1 MRVDGFVN
9 AIATVKEQVLSCA
22 KYGLSPIQ
30 ETQSIMNSKEFQ
42 LIPPRRSKVFSRRGI
57 LVTGAIAGV
66 SSAIGL
72 STLGARPSQAAS
84 VQQDDAKVLN
94 NALFY
99 EHQAI
104 WAYQF
109 AAGKLS
115 DSNVGKAVLAL
126 AKRNLNDHMAHRD
139 TLTEVVKSL
148 GATPMVAASSYDVSP
163 YIQRGE
169 GNVDSDVNIAK
180 LALAL
185 ETDAAIAYGKEIASL
200 KTPELITAGASIG
213 STESAHATAIRSAFV
228 SLGVNIEYV
237 PTSFISEATRE
248 QWVLMV

>member
-1 MRVDGFVN
+1 MDN
-9 AIATVKEQVLSCA
+9 K
-22 KYGLSPIQ
+22 K
-30 ETQSIMNSKEFQ
+30 FQ
-42 LIPPRRSKVFSRRGI
+42 LITPCRSKVFSRRGI

-72 STLGARPSQAAS
+72 STLGARPGQAAS
-84 VQQDDAKVLN
+84 MQQDDAKVLN
-94 NALFY
+94 NALHY

-126 AKRNLNDHMAHRD
+126 AKLNLNDHMAHRD
-139 TLTEVVKSL
+139 TLAGAVKSL
-148 GATPMVAASSYDVSP
+148 GAAPVMAESSYDLSS

-185 ETDAAIAYGKEIASL
+185 ETDAAIAYTKEIATL
-200 KTPELITAGASIG
+200 KTPALITAGASIG
-213 STESAHATAIRSAFV
+213 SNESAHATAIRAAFV
-228 SLGVNIEYV
+228 SLGVNINAV
-237 PTSFISEATRE
+237 PASFISEATRE
-248 QWVLMV
+248 QWVLKV